1 MISARKLHR
10 QLLAEEAASIFESDG
25 TLRPEVIKASD
36 RIIKS
41 ENLKNPKIPSGYSK
55 YRTPS
60 YRSPSGDFQ
69 VHFYKNDITG
79 DILYSLDYKSKYD
92 RGIK

>member
-25 TLRPEVIKASD
+25 TLRPEVIADSYS
-36 RIIKS
+36 ILSSS
-41 ENLKNPKIPSGYSK
+41 ELKNPKIPPGYSK
-55 YRTPS
+55 YRTPT

-69 VHFYKNDITG
+69 VHFYKNEKTG
-79 DILYSLDYKSKYD
+79 DVLYSLDYKSKYN
-92 RGIK
+92 K